1 MQEFVLNSKKHG
13 LATTV
18 NIDIYQRDETII
30 LYLEDNGI
38 GFNSDE
44 VSKGIGMNSVVS
56 RVNVLGG
63 QIEVSSKPGASVTWM
78 IVFPIL
84 LKNN

>member
-13 LATTV
+13 LATQV
-18 NIDIYQRDETII
+18 NIDIYQREESII

-38 GFNSDE
+38 GFNANE
-44 VSKGIGMNSVVS
+44 IAQGIGMNSVIS

-63 QIEVSSKPGASVTWM
+63 IIEVNTSPGSSVTWM
-78 IVFPIL
+78 IVFPMVQDEV
-84 LKNN
+84 